1 MQEHLEQTKNEIIER
16 IENNIEI
23 ADDKGIVY
31 NPETLEPIK
40 SMVVRW
46 NPNHIQELDDVVGTL
61 SASKEIV
68 SIICRKLTQHILN
81 PVKPNESIS

>member
-1 MQEHLEQTKNEIIER
+1 MQEHLEQTKNDIIER

-23 ADDKGIVY
+23 VDNQGTVF
-31 NPETLEPIK
+31 NSETLEPIK

-46 NPNHIQELDDVVGTL
+46 NPNYIQELDDVVGTL

-81 PVKPNESIS
+81 PVKSNESIS